1 MSVGFD
7 PSTDF
12 EDITDG
18 LEAVTLDRRGS
29 SDNVSVTKALRRELS
44 VAESRSSTG
53 SLQVSDGQLRAGDTR
68 WHLPQAEVTTTPRVG
83 DVIEPSNGDRYQ
95 IMEVVLETLGNRWEC
110 VSRNLRIAYGLDDTV
125 SIQKATYAKG
135 DGGAQEATWTTY
147 VAGVRARVQ
156 EVAATGGVAGGAKQT
171 GRAYDVLLEADLEL
185 DAKHRIVDQ
194 RGRKYLIVGVTG
206 RAEVGQPMTI
216 EATAWRSG

>member
-29 SDNVSVTKALRRELS
+29 SDNVSVTSALRRNLS
-44 VAESRSSTG
+44 TSEILA
-53 SLQVSDGQLRAGDTR
+53 SDGKLQSGDTR
-68 WHLPQAEVTTTPRVG
+68 WHLPGAEVTTTPRIG
-83 DVIEPSNGDRYQ
+83 DSIEPSDGTRHQ
-95 IMEVVLETLGNRWEC
+95 ILEVRFDTLSNRWRC
-110 VSRNLRIAYGLDDTV
+110 VTRDLRIAYGLDDTV

-156 EVAATGGVAGGAKQT
+156 EVAATGGVVGGAKQT
-171 GRAYDVLLEADLEL
+171 GRAYAVLLEADLEL
-185 DAKHRIVDQ
+185 DSKHRIVDQ

-206 RAEVGQPMTI
+206 RGDVGQPMTI